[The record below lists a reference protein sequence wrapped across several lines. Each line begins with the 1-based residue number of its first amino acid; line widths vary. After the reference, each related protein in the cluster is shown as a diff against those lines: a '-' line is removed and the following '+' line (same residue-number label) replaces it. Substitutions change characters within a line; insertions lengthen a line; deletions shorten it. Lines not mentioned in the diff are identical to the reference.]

1 MFITTSFIFFFVSTW
16 AGVYSIVSE
25 IYPLSIR
32 SKDMAVTTAGNWAW
46 GFMISFVTTDIT
58 NEIQFVYG
66 FVFFGCICFATVF
79 TYFFVYETKG
89 LSLEIADQL
98 YASGIPAW
106 KTGRNM

>member
-1 MFITTSFIFFFVSTW
+1 MAVATASNWTWGFLISFFTTS
-16 AGVYSIVSE
+16 
-25 IYPLSIR
+25 
-32 SKDMAVTTAGNWAW
+32 
-46 GFMISFVTTDIT
+46 IT
-58 NEIQFVYG
+58 NKIQFAYG

-106 KTGRNM
+106 KTALLNPPPAI